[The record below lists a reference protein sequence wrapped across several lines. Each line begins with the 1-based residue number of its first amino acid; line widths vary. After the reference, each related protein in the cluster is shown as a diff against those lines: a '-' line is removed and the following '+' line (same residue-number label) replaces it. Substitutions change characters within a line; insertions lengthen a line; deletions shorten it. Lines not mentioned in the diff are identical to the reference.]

1 MVGKNKP
8 AGLWAVLLTRVPLR
22 CCSRLAP
29 LIAKRRTPKIQE
41 QYSRIGG
48 GSPIKKWTAVQGE
61 GMVKLLDS
69 MSPRTGT
76 ALGCSCSLVLAKRRW
91 LLAFHRGVGFSPA
104 GKPWRGWCRRDSLG
118 A

>member
-1 MVGKNKP
+1 MENPLQRRDLGKGVVIWVMILIRLPFECFSK
-8 AGLWAVLLTRVPLR
+8 
-22 CCSRLAP
+22 LAP
-29 LIAKRRTPKIQE
+29 FIAKRRTPKIQE

-76 ALGCSCSLVLAKRRW
+76 SLLCLLKVAFASCVQSICL
-91 LLAFHRGVGFSPA
+91 
-104 GKPWRGWCRRDSLG
+104 
-118 A
+118 

>member
-1 MVGKNKP
+1 MTECNIKQAMQCCFALSFATEKNPLQQRFLGK
-8 AGLWAVLLTRVPLR
+8 GVIGVTILTRVPSE
-22 CCSRLAP
+22 CFSKLAP
-29 LIAKRRTPKIQE
+29 FIAKRRTPRIQE

-69 MSPRTGT
+69 MSPHTGT
-76 ALGCSCSLVLAKRRW
+76 SL
-91 LLAFHRGVGFSPA
+91 
-104 GKPWRGWCRRDSLG
+104 PWFLEASS

>member
-1 MVGKNKP
+1 MENPLQWRDLGER
-8 AGLWAVLLTRVPLR
+8 GGDLGMLLIRVPFE
-22 CCSRLAP
+22 CFSKLAP
-29 LIAKRRTPKIQE
+29 FIAKRRTPKIQE

-76 ALGCSCSLVLAKRRW
+76 SLLCLLKVSLASCVESICL
-91 LLAFHRGVGFSPA
+91 
-104 GKPWRGWCRRDSLG
+104 
-118 A
+118 